1 VFAIIVGAGKV
12 GESLAGA
19 LLDEGQEVVLIENDR
34 SRYLYLMERFPDAA
48 LHGDGTEIRTLRDAG
63 AERADALVAVTG
75 EDQVNL
81 VVSEVGA
88 KLFKVRNVVARVN
101 DPKNFELFRRAGV
114 EHPVSSTHLLMATI
128 HQEVEPGD
136 LFRLASLRQSNLEI
150 VEVFVPDGSP
160 SIALPVGDV
169 PLPAGAVL
177 LAVERNGRWSRADP
191 NLEIRPGDVYLA
203 LAPVGGEAALREAL
217 SGR

>member
-1 VFAIIVGAGKV
+1 MFAIIVGAGKV

-19 LLDEGQEVVLIENDR
+19 LLDEGQEIVLLESER
-34 SRYLYLMERFPDAA
+34 SRYSVLLERFPEAIVY
-48 LHGDGTEIRTLRDAG
+48 GDGTEIRTLREAG
-63 AERADALVAVTG
+63 IERADAVVAVTG

-81 VVSEVGA
+81 VVSEVAA
-88 KLFKVRNVVARVN
+88 KLFKVGNVVARVN

-150 VEVFVPDGSP
+150 VEVFVSDGAP
-160 SIALPVGDV
+160 SVAQRVGDV
-169 PLPAGAVL
+169 HMPSGSML
-177 LAVERNGRWSRADP
+177 LAVQRSGRWEAIDP
-191 NLEIRPGDVYLA
+191 SMEVRPGDVLIA
-203 LAPVGGEAALREAL
+203 LVPVGGEAALRASL
-217 SGR
+217 TGR

>member
-1 VFAIIVGAGKV
+1 MFAIIVGGGKV

-19 LLDEGQEVVLIENDR
+19 LLDEGQEVVLVESDR
-34 SRYLYLMERFPDAA
+34 SRYTFLLERFPEAA

-63 AERADALVAVTG
+63 VGRADAMVAVTG

-81 VVSEVGA
+81 VVSEVAA

-101 DPKNFELFRRAGV
+101 DPKNYELFRRAGV

-150 VEVFVPDGSP
+150 VEVFVADGSP
-160 SIALPVGDV
+160 SVAEPITNVMMPS
-169 PLPAGAVL
+169 GAVL
-177 LAVERNGRWSRADP
+177 LAVQRNGRWTRAEP
-191 NLEIRPGDVYLA
+191 TMTIRPGDVFVA
-203 LAPVGGEAALREAL
+203 LTPLGGAAALREAL
-217 SGR
+217 CGR